1 MRRALPVLIGA
12 LALVVAWR
20 VLRHHAAQRALHDR
34 RMSRAAV
41 MGVRG

>member
-34 RMSRAAV
+34 RERLAV